1 MDIRDEWRRAGAL
14 IDRILCD
21 TCRTGRAISPQGR
34 VHTEVDRMAAALA
47 DMLDAHLDRFRAR
60 RAS

>member
-1 MDIRDEWRRAGAL
+1 MSGGGPVRSSTAS
-14 IDRILCD
+14 LCD